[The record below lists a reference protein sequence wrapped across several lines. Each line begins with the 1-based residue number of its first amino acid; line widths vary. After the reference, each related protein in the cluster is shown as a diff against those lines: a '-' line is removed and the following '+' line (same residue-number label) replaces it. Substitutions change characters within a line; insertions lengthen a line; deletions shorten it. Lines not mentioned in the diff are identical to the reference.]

1 VSNLKDADSIDNDST
16 IDDLMQQD
24 RFAQVRT
31 KDDENGSQEPMT
43 DKTSKEKKSTEIER
57 SNDDSQEPAEKSR
70 DDYGDTPTDVNE
82 RSDERFKQ
90 LSRLSVP
97 QLKKQR
103 LNHS

>member
-1 VSNLKDADSIDNDST
+1 MPKLKDVSSLDNDST

-31 KDDENGSQEPMT
+31 KDDENGSQEPMA
-43 DKTSKEKKSTEIER
+43 DKSTKKSTTTQKSEDNSE
-57 SNDDSQEPAEKSR
+57 EPADKSR

-90 LSRLSVP
+90 KVVSRVSVS
-97 QLKKQR
+97 QLKKQH
-103 LNHS
+103 LNHA